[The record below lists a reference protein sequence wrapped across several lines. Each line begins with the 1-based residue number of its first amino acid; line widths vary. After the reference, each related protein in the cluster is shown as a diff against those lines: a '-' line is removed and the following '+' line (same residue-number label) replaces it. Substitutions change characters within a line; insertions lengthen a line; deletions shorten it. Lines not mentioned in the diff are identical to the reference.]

1 MTGAAGRAPGRSQ
14 AGSHPLGGSPA
25 IAGRRGAHLSYAY
38 VLHQWDWSETS
49 LILDLFSREHGRV
62 AAVAKG
68 AKRPNSQLRP
78 VLMPFQR
85 LLVATGRPKT
95 EEGADILTL
104 RSAEYVGGGATL
116 PASRLFSGFYLNEL
130 LMKALPRGDPHE
142 RLFDAYGDTLAALA
156 RAEDEAALR
165 AFELVLLRETGV
177 LPDLTCTTTTQQP
190 VQPAAGYQL
199 QAEAGLV
206 GAGGGGGSGSG
217 SGGGGG
223 GGGWATADAVLS
235 GAQCLALQAALDQHD
250 GPALRAACADALPVL
265 KSQLRPVL
273 HYHLGS
279 PPLRTRQMMLDVR
292 RLFDG
297 PPRPLDNPAANPAAP
312 GGPP

>member
-1 MTGAAGRAPGRSQ
+1 MVTRAIHQ
-14 AGSHPLGGSPA
+14 F
-25 IAGRRGAHLSYAY
+25 AY

-49 LILDLFSREHGRV
+49 LILDLFTREHGRV

-68 AKRPNSQLRP
+68 AKRPYSQLRP

-104 RSAEYVGGGATL
+104 RSAEFAGAGAPL
-116 PASRLFSGFYLNEL
+116 PAARLFSGFYLNEL
-130 LMKALPRGDPHE
+130 LMKALARGDPHE

-156 RAEDEAALR
+156 RADDEAALR

-177 LPDLTCTTTTQQP
+177 LPNLACTTTTQQP
-190 VQPAAGYQL
+190 VQPAAGYLL

-206 GAGGGGGSGSG
+206 SAGGAHAAAECGGGFGGADVSPSSGASSG
-217 SGGGGG
+217 QPSGQ
-223 GGGWATADAVLS
+223 LS
-235 GAQCLALQAALDQHD
+235 GTQCLALQAALDQHD
-250 GPALRAACADALPVL
+250 GAALRSACADALPQL
-265 KSQLRPVL
+265 KSQLRAVL

-279 PPLRTRQMMLDVR
+279 PPLRTRQLMLDLR
-292 RLFDG
+292 RLLDSPSSRTANLTA
-297 PPRPLDNPAANPAAP
+297 PPGLP
-312 GGPP
+312 